1 MRSKVRPSQ
10 RVYSKDEWHPW
21 FVWYPKRIYIGPKV
35 PTTHKR
41 PYLWVWRE
49 TVERINTTY
58 IDQKRAALLG
68 TDYNGPRWQYRIS
81 VLDENLCSSNA
92 QSKTEETETS

>member
-10 RVYSKDEWHPW
+10 RVYKSNEWHPW

-35 PTTHKR
+35 PPTHKR

-49 TVERINTTY
+49 TVERINTCY
-58 IDQKRAALLG
+58 ISQAHSIRLG
-68 TDYNGPRWQYRIS
+68 TEYNGPKWQYRITS
-81 VLDENLCSSNA
+81 LDENLCSSND
-92 QSKTEETETS
+92 QPKTEEMETS